1 MLHSLCSLLLET
13 NPITGRWVVKQMNE
27 TGLSVAVAGRSETR
41 LAEVESDQSKRLV
54 VDVTNLQQ
62 LLEVRV
68 YDREVSFDSSNDRAL
83 GVYSY

>member
-1 MLHSLCSLLLET
+1 
-13 NPITGRWVVKQMNE
+13 MNE
-27 TGLSVAVAGRSETR
+27 TGLSVAVAGRSEAR

-68 YDREVSFDSSNDRAL
+68 YEREVSFDNSIDRAKSL
-83 GVYSY
+83 